1 MSSKFIPFLDSSLD
15 GIVISWLESL
25 NFKQKK
31 KHLLR
36 RLLYRGL
43 KMTATLTN
51 RLAHNCST
59 NNKYKLPLKRFLS
72 RAEPI
77 VCLLLLLRVPLAH
90 NDGLEYLFLKCH
102 CVVSRP
108 SFYIN
113 IVRPKK
119 NTILSLSLFLYFFM
133 ETTYARMGL
142 CLRSFLAPKHKHFVD
157 QPGGQ

>member
-1 MSSKFIPFLDSSLD
+1 
-15 GIVISWLESL
+15 
-25 NFKQKK
+25 
-31 KHLLR
+31 
-36 RLLYRGL
+36 
-43 KMTATLTN
+43 MTATLTN

-77 VCLLLLLRVPLAH
+77 VCLLLLLRVPLVH

-119 NTILSLSLFLYFFM
+119 TQFYLSLFFYI
-133 ETTYARMGL
+133 
-142 CLRSFLAPKHKHFVD
+142 FLWKPRTRGWVSVYDHS
-157 QPGGQ
+157 